1 MSSKAPSTPV
11 WARPSKRARSDKPK
25 LPAELESMVL
35 DTFQDVHNPKDLTW
49 LWVGG
54 RHVSKHFRSEI
65 ERIFK
70 TVILPET
77 ILRCDL
83 GLHMQCWDV
92 FTSELFE
99 GHAGCHTN
107 MSSMREYENETPDL
121 TLDRFSDDQTRAFF
135 KCGRNRIP
143 QGLLFRRFHE
153 KQLVGAPVF
162 SIQVREV
169 VNDTGLPNLQIDD
182 EQEEI
187 SFSWKGMLDQLMGEE
202 HVFNTILAQRLGW
215 HLDPGEDFPNLL
227 ETHRKLA
234 RRSRLQRECRAKYSS
249 NILDHYTQDEA
260 LALPTLQKLRLA
272 ASASESPYG
281 DNNNDK
287 YPGGYTKQEILDEL
301 PKDAIIY
308 SGNSSP
314 GRTPGSIP
322 RGILTDR
329 DYCHSSNP
337 WRALPPPS
345 AADLFSPRP
354 LPDLSWG
361 RRPMNPPQKRSNH
374 RKRVGEEDPGRTVAI
389 ESQSPAFP
397 PADVS

>member
-1 MSSKAPSTPV
+1 MSMILILLPRYVSLLQSLSTDV
-11 WARPSKRARSDKPK
+11 NSD
-25 LPAELESMVL
+25 
-35 DTFQDVHNPKDLTW
+35 
-49 LWVGG
+49 
-54 RHVSKHFRSEI
+54 SEM
-65 ERIFK
+65 
-70 TVILPET
+70 
-77 ILRCDL
+77 C
-83 GLHMQCWDV
+83 Q
-92 FTSELFE
+92 
-99 GHAGCHTN
+99 
-107 MSSMREYENETPDL
+107 
-121 TLDRFSDDQTRAFF
+121 
-135 KCGRNRIP
+135 
-143 QGLLFRRFHE
+143 
-153 KQLVGAPVF
+153 
-162 SIQVREV
+162 
-169 VNDTGLPNLQIDD
+169 
-182 EQEEI
+182 
-187 SFSWKGMLDQLMGEE
+187 
-202 HVFNTILAQRLGW
+202 
-215 HLDPGEDFPNLL
+215 
-227 ETHRKLA
+227 
-234 RRSRLQRECRAKYSS
+234 
-249 NILDHYTQDEA
+249 DHYTQDEA

-374 RKRVGEEDPGRTVAI
+374 RKRVGEEDPGMLSKTRGRFVA
-389 ESQSPAFP
+389 E
-397 PADVS
+397 